1 MKLIALKFRG
11 VGPYKGE
18 YAIDFAALTRSH
30 MFLIDG
36 ETGAGKTTLLDCV
49 TFALYGSISGNT
61 ENKIGVGDRNRLR
74 SRFLEASADETYVHL
89 IFEEGGHCYAVRRT
103 PEYERPKQRGDGTT
117 KQNATGKMVRVAN
130 DYEMAFAALT
140 DDSAVSAVSA
150 DAGSTGGLAAVDR
163 YFDFLDE
170 PGHTVAVASRASEVG
185 KEVVRLLGLDRSQF
199 SKTIMLAQGQFA
211 QFLRMGPEDRTKLVK
226 ELFGAEEYEAIQD
239 ELDTKRKEFGDKVDG
254 QRAALEERIRAARE
268 NAERIVER
276 LESGRPSVSDSGET
290 DTWDRAK
297 VFQLSDSAE
306 SDIQSGLEGSCVSD
320 SGESDT
326 RNAFRGFQLSDSG
339 ESDMWSGFEVFQLSD
354 SGESDTPDEQETSE
368 TRGDAWRWGLNESGA
383 IDEPARS
390 ETDIVEQLNVTLRD
404 VDTDAQRLLAEAES
418 QVSKA
423 DGKLTEAQRR
433 NEAACELRESYEE
446 TQSARNRADELESHK
461 PDIAKQRRQIVQA
474 RQAAPI
480 VAKQAECEA
489 AQAKLDDC
497 NARIADIATALANFE
512 SKKTLQQRHQEAVAA
527 AAGEEAANK
536 ALEIAQTHAE
546 NLRKATKA
554 AEQVKQASQKV
565 EACEA
570 AQTKAQQERE
580 ALPDAKATASQLEEI
595 AGKLGAR
602 GQLEDALTQA
612 KAVLQHAQ
620 TAEQLAEQIEA
631 AKSACQA
638 ARQARSE
645 AETDVQH
652 AEEALRL
659 AGAARYA
666 EDLDEGQECPVCG
679 STTHPHLAVRP
690 ADVLSEK
697 AVKTL
702 RKQASAC
709 ADRESDAK
717 AALEKLR
724 ARLDGEREQS
734 HGLDAAAAEQGVTNA
749 QTALDGLE
757 TLEQQQ
763 RALKTRQKQIDA
775 AEKTLTDAH
784 NALAQARTVAQA
796 ASDQAETAAK
806 AAEGITQESV
816 DAERAD
822 AEHKRAEAKA
832 KAQEAETLSKRIAE
846 RDALEQRNV
855 SLQAMLKTLNEQRET
870 MKQAVAQLLE
880 NSDFADCESAS
891 AAALDEDEIER
902 LQSRIDDFGKAC
914 AATDANMKQACERLT
929 ERLETCRKLF
939 AKTLHDIA
947 ITDVAGSAD
956 TIEVAAQLLQSLD
969 FAALA
974 EEQRSALQMR
984 DDAISAQQTA
994 INLNE
999 NRAKTATQLAKAAQ
1013 IWQTSMA
1020 DFAPV
1025 RTMALLATASK
1036 DSPSAQKVSLI
1047 TFAVTERFRDVLDRA
1062 NELLKDIHGGVYE
1075 LRLGTHEG
1083 RAGGKTGLPIEVFDR
1098 RTERSTEPSTLSGGE
1113 TFFVSLA
1120 LALALA
1126 DVIQAENGGIS
1137 METLFIDEGFGS
1149 LSDEYLDDVMDV
1161 LDGIARTRDIGII
1174 SHVGQLK
1181 DRVRARVSVS
1191 RVSENGESRLTVMA

>member
-140 DDSAVSAVSA
+140 DDSAVSA

-276 LESGRPSVSDSGET
+276 LESGRPSVSDSGE
-290 DTWDRAK
+290 
-297 VFQLSDSAE
+297 
-306 SDIQSGLEGSCVSD
+306 
-320 SGESDT
+320 
-326 RNAFRGFQLSDSG
+326 
-339 ESDMWSGFEVFQLSD
+339 
-354 SGESDTPDEQETSE
+354 SDTPDEQETSE

-383 IDEPARS
+383 IDEPARN

-404 VDTDAQRLLAEAES
+404 VEADAQRLLAQTES

-423 DGKLTEAQRR
+423 DDKLAEAQRR

-446 TQSARNRADELESHK
+446 TQSARNRADELKSRK

-497 NARIADIATALANFE
+497 NARIAGIATALANFE

-679 STTHPHLAVRP
+679 STTHPHLAVCP

-734 HGLDAAAAEQGVTNA
+734 HGLDEAAAEQGVTNA

-763 RALKTRQKQIDA
+763 RALKTWQKQIDA

-846 RDALEQRNV
+846 RDALEQQNV

-880 NSDFADCESAS
+880 NSDFADYESAS

-969 FAALA
+969 FEALTETQNNA
-974 EEQRSALQMR
+974 SQKR

-994 INLNE
+994 LDLNKD
-999 NRAKTATQLAKAAQ
+999 RAKIATQLTKAAQ
-1013 IWQTSMA
+1013 TWQTGMT

-1036 DSPSAQKVSLI
+1036 DSPSGQKVSLI

>member
-140 DDSAVSAVSA
+140 DDSAVSA

-276 LESGRPSVSDSGET
+276 LESGRPSVSDSGE
-290 DTWDRAK
+290 
-297 VFQLSDSAE
+297 
-306 SDIQSGLEGSCVSD
+306 
-320 SGESDT
+320 
-326 RNAFRGFQLSDSG
+326 
-339 ESDMWSGFEVFQLSD
+339 
-354 SGESDTPDEQETSE
+354 SDTPDGQETSE

-383 IDEPARS
+383 IDEPARN
-390 ETDIVEQLNVTLRD
+390 ETDIVEQLQATLRD
-404 VDTDAQRLLAEAES
+404 VEADAQRLLAQTES

-423 DGKLTEAQRR
+423 DDKLTEAQRR

-446 TQSARNRADELESHK
+446 TQSARNRADELESRK

-497 NARIADIATALANFE
+497 NARIAGIATALANFE

-734 HGLDAAAAEQGVTNA
+734 HGLDEAAAEQGVTNA

-775 AEKTLTDAH
+775 AEKTLTDTH

-846 RDALEQRNV
+846 RDALEQQNV

-880 NSDFADCESAS
+880 NSDFADCASAS

-974 EEQRSALQMR
+974 ETQNNASQKR

-994 INLNE
+994 LDLNKD
-999 NRAKTATQLAKAAQ
+999 RAKIAVQLTKAAQ
-1013 IWQTSMA
+1013 TWQTGMT

-1036 DSPSAQKVSLI
+1036 DSPSGQKVSLI

>member
-18 YAIDFAALTRSH
+18 CAIDFAALTRSH

-140 DDSAVSAVSA
+140 DDSAVSA

-276 LESGRPSVSDSGET
+276 LESGRPSVSDSGE
-290 DTWDRAK
+290 
-297 VFQLSDSAE
+297 
-306 SDIQSGLEGSCVSD
+306 
-320 SGESDT
+320 
-326 RNAFRGFQLSDSG
+326 
-339 ESDMWSGFEVFQLSD
+339 
-354 SGESDTPDEQETSE
+354 SDTPDGQETSE

-383 IDEPARS
+383 IDEPARN
-390 ETDIVEQLNVTLRD
+390 ETDIVEQLQATLRD
-404 VDTDAQRLLAEAES
+404 VEADAQRLLAQTES

-423 DGKLTEAQRR
+423 DDKLTEAQRR

-446 TQSARNRADELESHK
+446 TQSARNRADELESRK
-461 PDIAKQRRQIVQA
+461 PDIAKQRRQIAQA

-497 NARIADIATALANFE
+497 NARIADIATALANCE

-734 HGLDAAAAEQGVTNA
+734 HGLDEAAAEQGVTNA

-775 AEKTLTDAH
+775 AEKTLTDTH

-846 RDALEQRNV
+846 RDALEQQNV

-880 NSDFADCESAS
+880 NSDFADCASAS

-974 EEQRSALQMR
+974 ETQNNASQKR

-994 INLNE
+994 LDLNKD
-999 NRAKTATQLAKAAQ
+999 RAKIAVQLTKAAQ
-1013 IWQTSMA
+1013 TWQTGMT

-1036 DSPSAQKVSLI
+1036 DSPSGQKVSLI

>member
-140 DDSAVSAVSA
+140 DDSAVSA

-276 LESGRPSVSDSGET
+276 LESGRPSVSDSGE
-290 DTWDRAK
+290 
-297 VFQLSDSAE
+297 
-306 SDIQSGLEGSCVSD
+306 
-320 SGESDT
+320 
-326 RNAFRGFQLSDSG
+326 
-339 ESDMWSGFEVFQLSD
+339 
-354 SGESDTPDEQETSE
+354 SDTPDGQETSE

-383 IDEPARS
+383 IDEPARN
-390 ETDIVEQLNVTLRD
+390 ETDIVEQLQATLRD
-404 VDTDAQRLLAEAES
+404 VEADAQRLLAQTES

-423 DGKLTEAQRR
+423 DDKLAEAQRR

-446 TQSARNRADELESHK
+446 TQSARNRADELKSRK

-497 NARIADIATALANFE
+497 NARIAGIATALANFE

-580 ALPDAKATASQLEEI
+580 VLPDAKATASQLEEI

-631 AKSACQA
+631 AKSAYQV

-734 HGLDAAAAEQGVTNA
+734 HGLDEAAAEQGVTNA

-763 RALKTRQKQIDA
+763 RALKTWQKQIDA

-846 RDALEQRNV
+846 RDALEQQNV

-880 NSDFADCESAS
+880 NSDFADYESAS

-969 FAALA
+969 FAALTETQNNA
-974 EEQRSALQMR
+974 SQKR

-994 INLNE
+994 LDLNKD
-999 NRAKTATQLAKAAQ
+999 RAKIATQLTKAAQ
-1013 IWQTSMA
+1013 TWQTGMT

-1036 DSPSAQKVSLI
+1036 DSPSGQKVSLI

>member
-49 TFALYGSISGNT
+49 TFALYGSISSNT

-103 PEYERPKQRGDGTT
+103 PEYERPKQRDDGTT

-170 PGHTVAVASRASEVG
+170 PGHTVAVVSRASEVG

-276 LESGRPSVSDSGET
+276 LESGRPSVSDSGE
-290 DTWDRAK
+290 
-297 VFQLSDSAE
+297 
-306 SDIQSGLEGSCVSD
+306 
-320 SGESDT
+320 
-326 RNAFRGFQLSDSG
+326 
-339 ESDMWSGFEVFQLSD
+339 
-354 SGESDTPDEQETSE
+354 SDTPDGQETSE

-383 IDEPARS
+383 IDEPARN
-390 ETDIVEQLNVTLRD
+390 ETDIVEQLQATLRD
-404 VDTDAQRLLAEAES
+404 VEADAQRLLAQTES

-423 DGKLTEAQRR
+423 DDKLAEAQRR

-446 TQSARNRADELESHK
+446 TQSARNRADELKSRK

-489 AQAKLDDC
+489 SQAKLDDC

-580 ALPDAKATASQLEEI
+580 TLPDAKATASQLEEI

-679 STTHPHLAVRP
+679 STTYPHLAVRP

-709 ADRESDAK
+709 VDRESDAK

-734 HGLDAAAAEQGVTNA
+734 HGLDKAAAEQGVTNA

-763 RALKTRQKQIDA
+763 RALKTWQKQIDA

-846 RDALEQRNV
+846 RDALEQQNV

-880 NSDFADCESAS
+880 NSDFADYESAL

-969 FAALA
+969 FAALTETQNNA
-974 EEQRSALQMR
+974 SQKR

-994 INLNE
+994 LDLNKD
-999 NRAKTATQLAKAAQ
+999 RAKIATQLTKAAQ
-1013 IWQTSMA
+1013 TWQTGMT

-1036 DSPSAQKVSLI
+1036 DSPSGQKVSLI

>member
-140 DDSAVSAVSA
+140 DDSAVSA

-276 LESGRPSVSDSGET
+276 LESGRPSVSDSGE
-290 DTWDRAK
+290 
-297 VFQLSDSAE
+297 
-306 SDIQSGLEGSCVSD
+306 
-320 SGESDT
+320 
-326 RNAFRGFQLSDSG
+326 
-339 ESDMWSGFEVFQLSD
+339 
-354 SGESDTPDEQETSE
+354 SDTPDGQETSE

-383 IDEPARS
+383 IDEPARN
-390 ETDIVEQLNVTLRD
+390 ETDIVEQLQATLRD
-404 VDTDAQRLLAEAES
+404 VEADAQRLLAQTES

-423 DGKLTEAQRR
+423 DDKLAEAQRR

-446 TQSARNRADELESHK
+446 TQSARNRADELESRK

-497 NARIADIATALANFE
+497 NARIAGIATALANFE

-536 ALEIAQTHAE
+536 ALEIAQTHVE

-734 HGLDAAAAEQGVTNA
+734 HGLDEAAAEQGVTNA

-763 RALKTRQKQIDA
+763 RALKTWQKQIDA

-846 RDALEQRNV
+846 RDALEQQNV

-880 NSDFADCESAS
+880 NSDFADYESAS

-974 EEQRSALQMR
+974 ETQNNASQKR

-994 INLNE
+994 LDLNKD
-999 NRAKTATQLAKAAQ
+999 RAKIAVQLTKAAQ
-1013 IWQTSMA
+1013 TWQTGMT

-1036 DSPSAQKVSLI
+1036 DSPSGQKVSLI

>member
-140 DDSAVSAVSA
+140 DDSAVSA

-276 LESGRPSVSDSGET
+276 LESGRPSVSDSGE
-290 DTWDRAK
+290 
-297 VFQLSDSAE
+297 
-306 SDIQSGLEGSCVSD
+306 
-320 SGESDT
+320 
-326 RNAFRGFQLSDSG
+326 
-339 ESDMWSGFEVFQLSD
+339 
-354 SGESDTPDEQETSE
+354 SDTPDGQETSE

-383 IDEPARS
+383 IDEPARN
-390 ETDIVEQLNVTLRD
+390 ETDIVEQLQATLRD
-404 VDTDAQRLLAEAES
+404 VEADAQRLLAQTES

-423 DGKLTEAQRR
+423 DDKLAEAQRR

-446 TQSARNRADELESHK
+446 TQSARNRADELKSRK

-497 NARIADIATALANFE
+497 NARIAGIATALANFE

-734 HGLDAAAAEQGVTNA
+734 HGLDEAAAEQGVTNA

-763 RALKTRQKQIDA
+763 RALKTWQKQIDA

-846 RDALEQRNV
+846 RDALEQQNV

-880 NSDFADCESAS
+880 NSDFADYESAS

-969 FAALA
+969 FEALTETQNNA
-974 EEQRSALQMR
+974 SQKR

-994 INLNE
+994 LDLNKD
-999 NRAKTATQLAKAAQ
+999 RAKIATQLTKAAQ
-1013 IWQTSMA
+1013 TWQTGMT

-1036 DSPSAQKVSLI
+1036 DSPSGQKVSLI

>member
-18 YAIDFAALTRSH
+18 YAIDFAALTRLH

-49 TFALYGSISGNT
+49 TFALYGSISSNT

-276 LESGRPSVSDSGET
+276 LESGRPSVSDSGE
-290 DTWDRAK
+290 
-297 VFQLSDSAE
+297 
-306 SDIQSGLEGSCVSD
+306 
-320 SGESDT
+320 
-326 RNAFRGFQLSDSG
+326 
-339 ESDMWSGFEVFQLSD
+339 
-354 SGESDTPDEQETSE
+354 SDTPDGQETSE

-383 IDEPARS
+383 IDEPARN
-390 ETDIVEQLNVTLRD
+390 ETDIVEQLQATLRD
-404 VDTDAQRLLAEAES
+404 VEADAQRLLAQTES

-423 DGKLTEAQRR
+423 DDKLAEAQRR

-446 TQSARNRADELESHK
+446 TQSARNRADELKSRK

-512 SKKTLQQRHQEAVAA
+512 LKKTLQQRHQEAVAA

-580 ALPDAKATASQLEEI
+580 TLPDAKATASQLEEI

-709 ADRESDAK
+709 VDRESDAK

-734 HGLDAAAAEQGVTNA
+734 HGLDKAAAEQGVTNA

-763 RALKTRQKQIDA
+763 RALKTWQKQIDA

-846 RDALEQRNV
+846 RDALEQQNV

-880 NSDFADCESAS
+880 NSDFADYESAL

-969 FAALA
+969 FAALTETQNNA
-974 EEQRSALQMR
+974 SQKR

-994 INLNE
+994 LDLNKD
-999 NRAKTATQLAKAAQ
+999 RAKIATQLTKAAQ
-1013 IWQTSMA
+1013 TWQTGMT

-1036 DSPSAQKVSLI
+1036 DSPSGQKVSLI

>member
-140 DDSAVSAVSA
+140 DDSAVSA

-276 LESGRPSVSDSGET
+276 LESGRPSVSDSGE
-290 DTWDRAK
+290 
-297 VFQLSDSAE
+297 
-306 SDIQSGLEGSCVSD
+306 
-320 SGESDT
+320 
-326 RNAFRGFQLSDSG
+326 
-339 ESDMWSGFEVFQLSD
+339 
-354 SGESDTPDEQETSE
+354 SDTPDGQETSE

-383 IDEPARS
+383 IDEPARN
-390 ETDIVEQLNVTLRD
+390 ETDIVEQLQATLRD
-404 VDTDAQRLLAEAES
+404 VEADAQRLLAQTES

-423 DGKLTEAQRR
+423 DDKLAEAQRR

-446 TQSARNRADELESHK
+446 TQSARNRADELKSRK

-734 HGLDAAAAEQGVTNA
+734 HGLDEAAAEQGVTNA

-763 RALKTRQKQIDA
+763 RALKTWQKQIDA

-846 RDALEQRNV
+846 RDALEQQNV

-880 NSDFADCESAS
+880 NSDFADYESAS

-974 EEQRSALQMR
+974 ETQNNASQKR

-994 INLNE
+994 LDLNKD
-999 NRAKTATQLAKAAQ
+999 RAKIATQLTKAAQ
-1013 IWQTSMA
+1013 TWQTGMT

-1036 DSPSAQKVSLI
+1036 DSPSGQKVSLI

>member
-276 LESGRPSVSDSGET
+276 LESGRPSVSDSGE
-290 DTWDRAK
+290 
-297 VFQLSDSAE
+297 
-306 SDIQSGLEGSCVSD
+306 
-320 SGESDT
+320 
-326 RNAFRGFQLSDSG
+326 
-339 ESDMWSGFEVFQLSD
+339 
-354 SGESDTPDEQETSE
+354 SDTPDEQETSE

-404 VDTDAQRLLAEAES
+404 VEADAQRLLAETES

-423 DGKLTEAQRR
+423 DDKLAEAQRR
-433 NEAACELRESYEE
+433 NEAACELHESYEE
-446 TQSARNRADELESHK
+446 AQSARNRADELESRK

-497 NARIADIATALANFE
+497 NARIAGIATALANFE

-554 AEQVKQASQKV
+554 VEQVKQASQKV

-631 AKSACQA
+631 AKSAYQV

-734 HGLDAAAAEQGVTNA
+734 HGLDEAAAEQGVTNA

-763 RALKTRQKQIDA
+763 RALKTWQKQIDA

-846 RDALEQRNV
+846 RDALEQQNV

-880 NSDFADCESAS
+880 NSDFADYESAS

-974 EEQRSALQMR
+974 ETQNNASQKR

-994 INLNE
+994 LDLNKD
-999 NRAKTATQLAKAAQ
+999 RAKIATQLTKAAQ
-1013 IWQTSMA
+1013 TWQTGMT

-1036 DSPSAQKVSLI
+1036 DSPSGQKVSLI

>member
-140 DDSAVSAVSA
+140 DDSAVSA

-276 LESGRPSVSDSGET
+276 LESGRPSVSDSGE
-290 DTWDRAK
+290 
-297 VFQLSDSAE
+297 
-306 SDIQSGLEGSCVSD
+306 
-320 SGESDT
+320 
-326 RNAFRGFQLSDSG
+326 
-339 ESDMWSGFEVFQLSD
+339 
-354 SGESDTPDEQETSE
+354 SDTPDGQETSE

-383 IDEPARS
+383 IDEPARN
-390 ETDIVEQLNVTLRD
+390 ETDIVEQLQATLRD
-404 VDTDAQRLLAEAES
+404 VEADAQRLLAQTES

-423 DGKLTEAQRR
+423 DDKLTEAQRR

-446 TQSARNRADELESHK
+446 TQSARNRADELESRK
-461 PDIAKQRRQIVQA
+461 PDIAKQRRQIAQA

-497 NARIADIATALANFE
+497 NARIADIATALANCE

-734 HGLDAAAAEQGVTNA
+734 HGLDEAAAEQGVTNA

-763 RALKTRQKQIDA
+763 RALKTQQKQIDA

-846 RDALEQRNV
+846 RDALEQQNV

-880 NSDFADCESAS
+880 NSDFADYESAS

-902 LQSRIDDFGKAC
+902 LQSRIDDFGKAY
-914 AATDANMKQACERLT
+914 AAADADVKRTYDRLT
-929 ERLETCRKLF
+929 KRLETCRKLF
-939 AKTLHDIA
+939 DETSYDVTIV
-947 ITDVAGSAD
+947 DVAEDADVPASMASVGSAETSENAD
-956 TIEVAAQLLQSLD
+956 VLEIAEQLLQSLD

-974 EEQRSALQMR
+974 ETQNNASQKR

-994 INLNE
+994 LDLNKD
-999 NRAKTATQLAKAAQ
+999 RAKIAVQLTKAAQ
-1013 IWQTSMA
+1013 TWQTGMT

-1036 DSPSAQKVSLI
+1036 DSPSGQKVSLI

>member
-150 DAGSTGGLAAVDR
+150 DAGSTGGLAAVNR

-276 LESGRPSVSDSGET
+276 LESGRPSVSDSGE
-290 DTWDRAK
+290 
-297 VFQLSDSAE
+297 
-306 SDIQSGLEGSCVSD
+306 
-320 SGESDT
+320 
-326 RNAFRGFQLSDSG
+326 
-339 ESDMWSGFEVFQLSD
+339 
-354 SGESDTPDEQETSE
+354 SDTPDEQETSE

-404 VDTDAQRLLAEAES
+404 VEADAQRLLAETES

-423 DGKLTEAQRR
+423 DGKLAEAQRR
-433 NEAACELRESYEE
+433 NEAACELHESYEE

-461 PDIAKQRRQIVQA
+461 PDIAKQRRQIAQA

-734 HGLDAAAAEQGVTNA
+734 HGLDEAAAEQGVTNA
-749 QTALDGLE
+749 QTALDGLG

-832 KAQEAETLSKRIAE
+832 KAQEAETLSKCIAE
-846 RDALEQRNV
+846 RDALEQQNV

-880 NSDFADCESAS
+880 NSDFADYESAS

-974 EEQRSALQMR
+974 ETQNNALQMR

-994 INLNE
+994 LDLNKD
-999 NRAKTATQLAKAAQ
+999 RAKIATQLTKAAQ
-1013 IWQTSMA
+1013 TWQTGMT

-1036 DSPSAQKVSLI
+1036 DSPSGQKVSLI

>member
-140 DDSAVSAVSA
+140 DDSAVSA

-276 LESGRPSVSDSGET
+276 LESGRPSVSDSGE
-290 DTWDRAK
+290 
-297 VFQLSDSAE
+297 
-306 SDIQSGLEGSCVSD
+306 
-320 SGESDT
+320 
-326 RNAFRGFQLSDSG
+326 
-339 ESDMWSGFEVFQLSD
+339 
-354 SGESDTPDEQETSE
+354 SDTPDGQETSE

-383 IDEPARS
+383 IDEPARN
-390 ETDIVEQLNVTLRD
+390 ETDIVEQLQATLRD
-404 VDTDAQRLLAEAES
+404 VEADAQRLLAQTES

-423 DGKLTEAQRR
+423 DDKLAEAQRR

-446 TQSARNRADELESHK
+446 TQSARNRADELKSRK

-489 AQAKLDDC
+489 AQSKLDDC
-497 NARIADIATALANFE
+497 NARIAGIATALANFE

-580 ALPDAKATASQLEEI
+580 VLPDAKATASQLEEI

-734 HGLDAAAAEQGVTNA
+734 HGLDEAAAEQGVTNA

-763 RALKTRQKQIDA
+763 RALKTQQKQIDA

-846 RDALEQRNV
+846 RDALEQQNV

-880 NSDFADCESAS
+880 NSDFADYESAS

-974 EEQRSALQMR
+974 ETQNNASQKR

-994 INLNE
+994 LDLNKD
-999 NRAKTATQLAKAAQ
+999 RAKIAVQLTKAAQ
-1013 IWQTSMA
+1013 TWQTGMT

-1036 DSPSAQKVSLI
+1036 DSPSGQKVSLI

>member
-89 IFEEGGHCYAVRRT
+89 IFEEGGHYYAVRRT
-103 PEYERPKQRGDGTT
+103 PEYERPKQRGEGTT
-117 KQNATGKMVRVAN
+117 KQNATGKMARVAN

-140 DDSAVSAVSA
+140 DDSAVSS

-276 LESGRPSVSDSGET
+276 LESGRPSVSDSGE
-290 DTWDRAK
+290 
-297 VFQLSDSAE
+297 
-306 SDIQSGLEGSCVSD
+306 
-320 SGESDT
+320 
-326 RNAFRGFQLSDSG
+326 
-339 ESDMWSGFEVFQLSD
+339 
-354 SGESDTPDEQETSE
+354 SDTPDEQETSE

-404 VDTDAQRLLAEAES
+404 VEADAQRLLAETES

-423 DGKLTEAQRR
+423 DGKLAEAQRR
-433 NEAACELRESYEE
+433 NEAACELHESYEE

-461 PDIAKQRRQIVQA
+461 PDIAKQRRQIAQA

-734 HGLDAAAAEQGVTNA
+734 HGLDEAAAEQGVTNA

-757 TLEQQQ
+757 TLGQQQ

-855 SLQAMLKTLNEQRET
+855 SLQAMLKTLNEQRDT

-974 EEQRSALQMR
+974 ETQNNALQMR

-994 INLNE
+994 LDLNKD
-999 NRAKTATQLAKAAQ
+999 RAKIAVQLTKAAQ
-1013 IWQTSMA
+1013 TWQTGMT

-1036 DSPSAQKVSLI
+1036 DSPSGQKVSLI

>member
-140 DDSAVSAVSA
+140 DDSAVSA

-276 LESGRPSVSDSGET
+276 LESGRPSVSDSGE
-290 DTWDRAK
+290 
-297 VFQLSDSAE
+297 
-306 SDIQSGLEGSCVSD
+306 
-320 SGESDT
+320 
-326 RNAFRGFQLSDSG
+326 
-339 ESDMWSGFEVFQLSD
+339 
-354 SGESDTPDEQETSE
+354 SDTPDGQETSE

-383 IDEPARS
+383 IDEPARN
-390 ETDIVEQLNVTLRD
+390 ETDIVEQLQATLRD
-404 VDTDAQRLLAEAES
+404 VEADAQRLLAQTES

-423 DGKLTEAQRR
+423 DDKLAEAQRR

-446 TQSARNRADELESHK
+446 TQSARNRADELKSRK

-497 NARIADIATALANFE
+497 NARIAGIATALANFE

-734 HGLDAAAAEQGVTNA
+734 HGLDEAAAEQGVTNA

-763 RALKTRQKQIDA
+763 RALKTQQKQIDA

-846 RDALEQRNV
+846 RDALEQQNV

-880 NSDFADCESAS
+880 NSDFADCASAS

-974 EEQRSALQMR
+974 ETQNNASQKR

-994 INLNE
+994 LDLNKD
-999 NRAKTATQLAKAAQ
+999 RAKIAVQLTKAAQ
-1013 IWQTSMA
+1013 TWQTGMT

-1036 DSPSAQKVSLI
+1036 DSPSGQKVSLI

>member
-140 DDSAVSAVSA
+140 DDSAVSA

-276 LESGRPSVSDSGET
+276 LESGRPSVSDSGE
-290 DTWDRAK
+290 
-297 VFQLSDSAE
+297 
-306 SDIQSGLEGSCVSD
+306 
-320 SGESDT
+320 
-326 RNAFRGFQLSDSG
+326 
-339 ESDMWSGFEVFQLSD
+339 
-354 SGESDTPDEQETSE
+354 SDTPDEQETSE

-390 ETDIVEQLNVTLRD
+390 ETDIVEQLQATLRD
-404 VDTDAQRLLAEAES
+404 VEADAQRLLAQTES

-423 DGKLTEAQRR
+423 DDKLAEAQRR
-433 NEAACELRESYEE
+433 NEAACELHESYEE
-446 TQSARNRADELESHK
+446 AQSARNRADELESHK

-497 NARIADIATALANFE
+497 NARIAGIATALANFE

-580 ALPDAKATASQLEEI
+580 VLPDAKATASQLEEI

-631 AKSACQA
+631 AKSAYQV

-734 HGLDAAAAEQGVTNA
+734 HGLDEAAAEQGVTNA

-763 RALKTRQKQIDA
+763 RALKTWQKQIDA

-846 RDALEQRNV
+846 RDALEQQNV

-880 NSDFADCESAS
+880 NSDFADYESAS

-974 EEQRSALQMR
+974 EEQRSASQKR

-994 INLNE
+994 LDLNKD
-999 NRAKTATQLAKAAQ
+999 RAKIAVQLTKAAQ
-1013 IWQTSMA
+1013 TWQTGMT

-1036 DSPSAQKVSLI
+1036 DSPSGQKVSLI

>member
-89 IFEEGGHCYAVRRT
+89 IFEEGGHYYAVRRT
-103 PEYERPKQRGDGTT
+103 PEYERPKQRGEGTT
-117 KQNATGKMVRVAN
+117 KQNATGKMARVAN

-140 DDSAVSAVSA
+140 DDSAVSA

-276 LESGRPSVSDSGET
+276 LESGRPSVSDSGE
-290 DTWDRAK
+290 
-297 VFQLSDSAE
+297 
-306 SDIQSGLEGSCVSD
+306 
-320 SGESDT
+320 
-326 RNAFRGFQLSDSG
+326 
-339 ESDMWSGFEVFQLSD
+339 
-354 SGESDTPDEQETSE
+354 SDTPDEQETSE

-404 VDTDAQRLLAEAES
+404 VEADAQRLLAETES

-423 DGKLTEAQRR
+423 DGKLAEAQRR
-433 NEAACELRESYEE
+433 NEAACELHESYEE

-461 PDIAKQRRQIVQA
+461 PDIAKQRRQIAQA

-734 HGLDAAAAEQGVTNA
+734 HGLDEAAAEQGVTNA
-749 QTALDGLE
+749 QTALDGLG

-832 KAQEAETLSKRIAE
+832 KAQEAETLSKCIAE
-846 RDALEQRNV
+846 RDALEQQNV

-880 NSDFADCESAS
+880 NTDFADYESAS

-974 EEQRSALQMR
+974 ETQNNALQMR

-994 INLNE
+994 LDLNKD
-999 NRAKTATQLAKAAQ
+999 RAKIATQLTKAAQ
-1013 IWQTSMA
+1013 TWQTGMT

-1036 DSPSAQKVSLI
+1036 DSPSGQKVSLI

>member
-140 DDSAVSAVSA
+140 DDSAVSA

-276 LESGRPSVSDSGET
+276 LESGRPSVSDSGE
-290 DTWDRAK
+290 
-297 VFQLSDSAE
+297 
-306 SDIQSGLEGSCVSD
+306 
-320 SGESDT
+320 
-326 RNAFRGFQLSDSG
+326 
-339 ESDMWSGFEVFQLSD
+339 
-354 SGESDTPDEQETSE
+354 SDTPDGQETSE

-383 IDEPARS
+383 IDEPARN
-390 ETDIVEQLNVTLRD
+390 ETDIVEQLQATLRD
-404 VDTDAQRLLAEAES
+404 VEADAQRLLAQTES

-423 DGKLTEAQRR
+423 DDKLAEAQRR

-446 TQSARNRADELESHK
+446 TQSARNRADELESRK

-497 NARIADIATALANFE
+497 NARIAGIATALANFE

-734 HGLDAAAAEQGVTNA
+734 HGLDEAAAEQGVTNA

-846 RDALEQRNV
+846 RDALEQQNV

-880 NSDFADCESAS
+880 NSDFADCASAS

-974 EEQRSALQMR
+974 ETQNNASQKR

-994 INLNE
+994 LDLNKD
-999 NRAKTATQLAKAAQ
+999 RAKIAVQLTKAAQ
-1013 IWQTSMA
+1013 TWQTGMT

-1036 DSPSAQKVSLI
+1036 DSPSGQKVSLI

>member
-140 DDSAVSAVSA
+140 DDSAVSA

-276 LESGRPSVSDSGET
+276 LESGRPSVSDSGE
-290 DTWDRAK
+290 
-297 VFQLSDSAE
+297 
-306 SDIQSGLEGSCVSD
+306 
-320 SGESDT
+320 
-326 RNAFRGFQLSDSG
+326 
-339 ESDMWSGFEVFQLSD
+339 
-354 SGESDTPDEQETSE
+354 SDTPDEQETSE
-368 TRGDAWRWGLNESGA
+368 TCGDAWRWGLNESGA

-404 VDTDAQRLLAEAES
+404 VEADAQRLLAETES

-446 TQSARNRADELESHK
+446 TQSARNRADELESRK
-461 PDIAKQRRQIVQA
+461 PDIAKQRRQIAQA

-497 NARIADIATALANFE
+497 NARIAGIATALANFE

-580 ALPDAKATASQLEEI
+580 VLPDAKATASQLEEI

-734 HGLDAAAAEQGVTNA
+734 HGLDEAAAEQGVTNA

-763 RALKTRQKQIDA
+763 RALKTWQKQIDA

-846 RDALEQRNV
+846 RDALEQQNV

-880 NSDFADCESAS
+880 NSDFADYESAS

-974 EEQRSALQMR
+974 ETQNNASQKR

-994 INLNE
+994 LDLNKD
-999 NRAKTATQLAKAAQ
+999 RAKIAVQLTKAAQ
-1013 IWQTSMA
+1013 TWQTGMT

-1036 DSPSAQKVSLI
+1036 DSPSGQKVSLI

>member
-140 DDSAVSAVSA
+140 DDSAVSA

-276 LESGRPSVSDSGET
+276 LESGRPSVSDSGE
-290 DTWDRAK
+290 
-297 VFQLSDSAE
+297 
-306 SDIQSGLEGSCVSD
+306 
-320 SGESDT
+320 
-326 RNAFRGFQLSDSG
+326 
-339 ESDMWSGFEVFQLSD
+339 
-354 SGESDTPDEQETSE
+354 SDTPDEQETSE

-383 IDEPARS
+383 IDEPARN

-404 VDTDAQRLLAEAES
+404 VEADAQRLLAQTES

-423 DGKLTEAQRR
+423 DDKLAEAQRR

-446 TQSARNRADELESHK
+446 TQSARNRADELKSRK

-497 NARIADIATALANFE
+497 NARIAGIATALANFE

-679 STTHPHLAVRP
+679 STTHPHLAVCP

-734 HGLDAAAAEQGVTNA
+734 HGLDEAAAEQGVTNA

-846 RDALEQRNV
+846 RDALEQQNV

-880 NSDFADCESAS
+880 NSDFADYESAS

-969 FAALA
+969 FEALTETQNNA
-974 EEQRSALQMR
+974 SQKR

-994 INLNE
+994 LDLNKD
-999 NRAKTATQLAKAAQ
+999 RAKIATQLTKAAQ
-1013 IWQTSMA
+1013 TWQTGMT

-1036 DSPSAQKVSLI
+1036 DSPSGQKVSLI

>member
-89 IFEEGGHCYAVRRT
+89 IFEEGGHYYAVRRT
-103 PEYERPKQRGDGTT
+103 PEYERPKQRGEGTT
-117 KQNATGKMVRVAN
+117 KQNATGKMARVAN

-140 DDSAVSAVSA
+140 DDSAVSS

-276 LESGRPSVSDSGET
+276 LESGRPSVSDSGE
-290 DTWDRAK
+290 
-297 VFQLSDSAE
+297 
-306 SDIQSGLEGSCVSD
+306 
-320 SGESDT
+320 
-326 RNAFRGFQLSDSG
+326 
-339 ESDMWSGFEVFQLSD
+339 
-354 SGESDTPDEQETSE
+354 SDTPDEQETSE

-404 VDTDAQRLLAEAES
+404 VEADAQRLLAETES

-423 DGKLTEAQRR
+423 DGKLAEAQRR
-433 NEAACELRESYEE
+433 NEAACELHESYEE

-461 PDIAKQRRQIVQA
+461 PDIAKQRRQIAQA

-734 HGLDAAAAEQGVTNA
+734 HGLDEAAAEQGVTNA
-749 QTALDGLE
+749 QTALDGLG

-832 KAQEAETLSKRIAE
+832 KAQEAETLSKCIAE
-846 RDALEQRNV
+846 RDALEQQNV

-880 NSDFADCESAS
+880 NSDFADYESAS

-974 EEQRSALQMR
+974 ETQNNALQMR

-994 INLNE
+994 LDLNKD
-999 NRAKTATQLAKAAQ
+999 RAKIATQLTKAAQ
-1013 IWQTSMA
+1013 TWQTGMT

-1036 DSPSAQKVSLI
+1036 DSPSGQKVSLI

>member
-49 TFALYGSISGNT
+49 TFALYGSISSNT

-276 LESGRPSVSDSGET
+276 LESGRPSVSDSGE
-290 DTWDRAK
+290 
-297 VFQLSDSAE
+297 
-306 SDIQSGLEGSCVSD
+306 
-320 SGESDT
+320 
-326 RNAFRGFQLSDSG
+326 
-339 ESDMWSGFEVFQLSD
+339 
-354 SGESDTPDEQETSE
+354 SDTPDGQETSE

-390 ETDIVEQLNVTLRD
+390 ETDIVEQLQVTLRD
-404 VDTDAQRLLAEAES
+404 VEADAQRLLAQTES

-423 DGKLTEAQRR
+423 DDKLAEAQRR

-446 TQSARNRADELESHK
+446 TQSARNRADELKSRK
-461 PDIAKQRRQIVQA
+461 PDIAKQRRQIAQA

-709 ADRESDAK
+709 VDRESDAK

-734 HGLDAAAAEQGVTNA
+734 HGLDEAAAEQGVTNA

-784 NALAQARTVAQA
+784 NALVQARTVAQA

-846 RDALEQRNV
+846 RDALEQQNV

-880 NSDFADCESAS
+880 NSDFADYESAL

-969 FAALA
+969 FAALTETQNNA
-974 EEQRSALQMR
+974 SQKR

-994 INLNE
+994 LDLNKD
-999 NRAKTATQLAKAAQ
+999 RAKIATQLTKAAQ
-1013 IWQTSMA
+1013 TWQTGMT

-1036 DSPSAQKVSLI
+1036 DSPSGQKVSLI

>member
-140 DDSAVSAVSA
+140 DDSAVSA

-276 LESGRPSVSDSGET
+276 LESGRPSVSDSGE
-290 DTWDRAK
+290 
-297 VFQLSDSAE
+297 
-306 SDIQSGLEGSCVSD
+306 
-320 SGESDT
+320 
-326 RNAFRGFQLSDSG
+326 
-339 ESDMWSGFEVFQLSD
+339 
-354 SGESDTPDEQETSE
+354 SDTPDGQETSE

-383 IDEPARS
+383 IDEPARN
-390 ETDIVEQLNVTLRD
+390 ETDIVEQLQATLRD
-404 VDTDAQRLLAEAES
+404 VEADAQRLLAQTES

-423 DGKLTEAQRR
+423 DDKLAEAQRR

-446 TQSARNRADELESHK
+446 TQSARNRADELKSRK

-497 NARIADIATALANFE
+497 NARIAGIATALANFE

-580 ALPDAKATASQLEEI
+580 VLPDAKATASQLEEI

-631 AKSACQA
+631 AKSAYQV

-734 HGLDAAAAEQGVTNA
+734 HGLDEAAAEQGVTNA

-763 RALKTRQKQIDA
+763 RALKTWQKQIDA

-846 RDALEQRNV
+846 RDALEQQNV

-880 NSDFADCESAS
+880 NSDFADYESAS

-914 AATDANMKQACERLT
+914 AATDANMKQACEQLT

-969 FAALA
+969 FEALTETQNNA
-974 EEQRSALQMR
+974 SQKR

-994 INLNE
+994 LDLNKD
-999 NRAKTATQLAKAAQ
+999 RAKIATQLTKAAQ
-1013 IWQTSMA
+1013 TWQTGMT

-1036 DSPSAQKVSLI
+1036 DSPSGQKVSLI

>member
-49 TFALYGSISGNT
+49 TFALYGSISSNT

-140 DDSAVSAVSA
+140 DDSAVSA

-170 PGHTVAVASRASEVG
+170 PGHTVAVASCASEVG

-276 LESGRPSVSDSGET
+276 LESGRPSVSDSGE
-290 DTWDRAK
+290 
-297 VFQLSDSAE
+297 
-306 SDIQSGLEGSCVSD
+306 
-320 SGESDT
+320 
-326 RNAFRGFQLSDSG
+326 
-339 ESDMWSGFEVFQLSD
+339 
-354 SGESDTPDEQETSE
+354 SDTPDGQETSE

-383 IDEPARS
+383 IDEPARN
-390 ETDIVEQLNVTLRD
+390 ETDIVEQLQATLRD
-404 VDTDAQRLLAEAES
+404 VEADAQRLLAETES

-446 TQSARNRADELESHK
+446 TQSARNRADELESRK
-461 PDIAKQRRQIVQA
+461 PDIAKQRRQIAQA

-489 AQAKLDDC
+489 AQAKLDNC

-734 HGLDAAAAEQGVTNA
+734 HGLDKAAAEQGVTNA

-846 RDALEQRNV
+846 RDALEQQNV

-969 FAALA
+969 FEALTETQNNA
-974 EEQRSALQMR
+974 SQKR

-994 INLNE
+994 LDLNKD
-999 NRAKTATQLAKAAQ
+999 RAKIATQLTKAAQ
-1013 IWQTSMA
+1013 TWQTGMT

-1036 DSPSAQKVSLI
+1036 DSPSGQKVSLI

>member
-140 DDSAVSAVSA
+140 DDSAVSA

-276 LESGRPSVSDSGET
+276 LESGRPSVSDSGE
-290 DTWDRAK
+290 
-297 VFQLSDSAE
+297 
-306 SDIQSGLEGSCVSD
+306 
-320 SGESDT
+320 
-326 RNAFRGFQLSDSG
+326 
-339 ESDMWSGFEVFQLSD
+339 
-354 SGESDTPDEQETSE
+354 SDTPDGQETSE

-383 IDEPARS
+383 IDEPARN
-390 ETDIVEQLNVTLRD
+390 ETDIVEQLQATLRD
-404 VDTDAQRLLAEAES
+404 VEADAQRLLAQTES

-423 DGKLTEAQRR
+423 DDKLAEAQRR

-446 TQSARNRADELESHK
+446 TQSARNRADELESRK

-497 NARIADIATALANFE
+497 NARIAGIATALANFE

-734 HGLDAAAAEQGVTNA
+734 HGLDEAAAEQGVTNA

-763 RALKTRQKQIDA
+763 RALKTWQKQIDA

-846 RDALEQRNV
+846 RDALEQQNV

-880 NSDFADCESAS
+880 NSDFADYESAS

-974 EEQRSALQMR
+974 ETQNNASQKR

-994 INLNE
+994 LDLNKD
-999 NRAKTATQLAKAAQ
+999 RAKIATQLTKAAQ
-1013 IWQTSMA
+1013 TWQTGMT

-1036 DSPSAQKVSLI
+1036 DSPSGQKVSLI

>member
-140 DDSAVSAVSA
+140 DDSAVSA

-276 LESGRPSVSDSGET
+276 LESGRPSVSDSGE
-290 DTWDRAK
+290 
-297 VFQLSDSAE
+297 
-306 SDIQSGLEGSCVSD
+306 
-320 SGESDT
+320 
-326 RNAFRGFQLSDSG
+326 
-339 ESDMWSGFEVFQLSD
+339 
-354 SGESDTPDEQETSE
+354 SDTPDGQETSE

-383 IDEPARS
+383 IDEPARN
-390 ETDIVEQLNVTLRD
+390 ETDIVEQLQATLRD
-404 VDTDAQRLLAEAES
+404 VEADAQRLLAQTES

-423 DGKLTEAQRR
+423 DDKLAEAQRR

-446 TQSARNRADELESHK
+446 TQSARNRADELKSRK

-497 NARIADIATALANFE
+497 NARIAGIATALANFE

-734 HGLDAAAAEQGVTNA
+734 HGLDEAAAEQGVTNA

-763 RALKTRQKQIDA
+763 RALKTQQKQIDA

-846 RDALEQRNV
+846 RDALEQQNV

-880 NSDFADCESAS
+880 NSDFADYESAS

-902 LQSRIDDFGKAC
+902 LQSWIDDFGKAC

-974 EEQRSALQMR
+974 ETQNNASQKR

-994 INLNE
+994 LDLNKD
-999 NRAKTATQLAKAAQ
+999 RAKIAVQLTKAAQ
-1013 IWQTSMA
+1013 TWQTGMT

-1036 DSPSAQKVSLI
+1036 DSPSGQKVSLI

>member
-140 DDSAVSAVSA
+140 DDSAVSA

-276 LESGRPSVSDSGET
+276 LESGRPSVSDSGE
-290 DTWDRAK
+290 
-297 VFQLSDSAE
+297 
-306 SDIQSGLEGSCVSD
+306 
-320 SGESDT
+320 
-326 RNAFRGFQLSDSG
+326 
-339 ESDMWSGFEVFQLSD
+339 
-354 SGESDTPDEQETSE
+354 SDTPDGQETSE

-383 IDEPARS
+383 IDEPARN
-390 ETDIVEQLNVTLRD
+390 ETDIVEQLQATLRD
-404 VDTDAQRLLAEAES
+404 VEADAQRLLAQTES

-423 DGKLTEAQRR
+423 DDKLAEAQRR

-446 TQSARNRADELESHK
+446 AQSARNRADELESHK
-461 PDIAKQRRQIVQA
+461 PDIAKQRRQIAQA

-489 AQAKLDDC
+489 VQAKLDDC
-497 NARIADIATALANFE
+497 EARIADIATALANFE

-734 HGLDAAAAEQGVTNA
+734 HGLDEAAAEQGVTNA

-775 AEKTLTDAH
+775 AEKTLTDTH

-846 RDALEQRNV
+846 RDALEQQNV

-880 NSDFADCESAS
+880 NSDFADCASAS

-974 EEQRSALQMR
+974 ETQNNASQKR

-994 INLNE
+994 LDLNKD
-999 NRAKTATQLAKAAQ
+999 RAKIAVQLTKAAQ
-1013 IWQTSMA
+1013 TWQTGMT

-1036 DSPSAQKVSLI
+1036 DSPSGQKVSLI

-1126 DVIQAENGGIS
+1126 DAIQAENGGIS

>member
-140 DDSAVSAVSA
+140 DDSAVSA

-276 LESGRPSVSDSGET
+276 LESGRPSVSDSGE
-290 DTWDRAK
+290 
-297 VFQLSDSAE
+297 
-306 SDIQSGLEGSCVSD
+306 
-320 SGESDT
+320 
-326 RNAFRGFQLSDSG
+326 
-339 ESDMWSGFEVFQLSD
+339 
-354 SGESDTPDEQETSE
+354 SDTPDGQETSE

-383 IDEPARS
+383 IDEPARN
-390 ETDIVEQLNVTLRD
+390 ETDIVEQLQATLRD
-404 VDTDAQRLLAEAES
+404 VEADAQRLLAEAES

-423 DGKLTEAQRR
+423 DDKLAEAQRR

-446 TQSARNRADELESHK
+446 TQSARNRADELKSRK

-497 NARIADIATALANFE
+497 NARIAGIATALANFE

-734 HGLDAAAAEQGVTNA
+734 HGLDEAAAEQGVTNA

-763 RALKTRQKQIDA
+763 RALKTQQKQIDA

-846 RDALEQRNV
+846 RDALEQQNV

-880 NSDFADCESAS
+880 NSDFADYESAS

-974 EEQRSALQMR
+974 ETQNNASQKR

-994 INLNE
+994 LDLNKD
-999 NRAKTATQLAKAAQ
+999 RAKIAVQLTKAAQ
-1013 IWQTSMA
+1013 TWQTGMT

-1036 DSPSAQKVSLI
+1036 DSPSGQKVSLI

>member
-140 DDSAVSAVSA
+140 DDSAVSA

-276 LESGRPSVSDSGET
+276 LESGRPSVSDSGE
-290 DTWDRAK
+290 
-297 VFQLSDSAE
+297 
-306 SDIQSGLEGSCVSD
+306 
-320 SGESDT
+320 
-326 RNAFRGFQLSDSG
+326 
-339 ESDMWSGFEVFQLSD
+339 
-354 SGESDTPDEQETSE
+354 SDTPDGQETSE

-383 IDEPARS
+383 IDEPARN
-390 ETDIVEQLNVTLRD
+390 ETDIVEQLQATLRD
-404 VDTDAQRLLAEAES
+404 VEADAQRLLAQTES

-423 DGKLTEAQRR
+423 DDKLAEAQRR

-446 TQSARNRADELESHK
+446 TQSARNRADELESRK

-497 NARIADIATALANFE
+497 NARIAGIATALANFE

-580 ALPDAKATASQLEEI
+580 VLPDAKATASQLEEI

-631 AKSACQA
+631 AKSACQV

-734 HGLDAAAAEQGVTNA
+734 HGLDEAAAEQGVTNA

-763 RALKTRQKQIDA
+763 RALKTQQKQIDA

-846 RDALEQRNV
+846 RDALEQQNV

-880 NSDFADCESAS
+880 NSDFADYESAS

-969 FAALA
+969 FEALTETQNNA
-974 EEQRSALQMR
+974 SQKR

-994 INLNE
+994 LDLNKD
-999 NRAKTATQLAKAAQ
+999 RAKIATQLTKAAQ
-1013 IWQTSMA
+1013 TWQTGMT

-1036 DSPSAQKVSLI
+1036 DSPSGQKVSLI

>member
-49 TFALYGSISGNT
+49 TFALYGSISSNT

-140 DDSAVSAVSA
+140 DDPAVSAVSA

-276 LESGRPSVSDSGET
+276 LESGRPSVSDSGE
-290 DTWDRAK
+290 
-297 VFQLSDSAE
+297 
-306 SDIQSGLEGSCVSD
+306 
-320 SGESDT
+320 
-326 RNAFRGFQLSDSG
+326 
-339 ESDMWSGFEVFQLSD
+339 
-354 SGESDTPDEQETSE
+354 SDTPDGQETSE

-383 IDEPARS
+383 IDEPARN
-390 ETDIVEQLNVTLRD
+390 ETDIVEQLQATLRD
-404 VDTDAQRLLAEAES
+404 VEADAQRLLAQTES

-423 DGKLTEAQRR
+423 DDKLAEAQRR

-446 TQSARNRADELESHK
+446 TQSARNRADELKSRK

-580 ALPDAKATASQLEEI
+580 TLPDAKATASQLEEI

-709 ADRESDAK
+709 VDRESDAK

-734 HGLDAAAAEQGVTNA
+734 HGLDKAAAEQGVTNA

-763 RALKTRQKQIDA
+763 RALKTWQKQIDA

-846 RDALEQRNV
+846 RDALEQQNV

-880 NSDFADCESAS
+880 NSDFADYESAL

-969 FAALA
+969 FAALTETQNNA
-974 EEQRSALQMR
+974 SQKR

-994 INLNE
+994 LDLNKD
-999 NRAKTATQLAKAAQ
+999 RAKIATQLTKAAQ
-1013 IWQTSMA
+1013 TWQTGMT

-1036 DSPSAQKVSLI
+1036 DSPSGQKVSLI

>member
-18 YAIDFAALTRSH
+18 YAIDFAALTRLH

-140 DDSAVSAVSA
+140 DDSAVSA

-276 LESGRPSVSDSGET
+276 LESGRPSVSDSGE
-290 DTWDRAK
+290 
-297 VFQLSDSAE
+297 
-306 SDIQSGLEGSCVSD
+306 
-320 SGESDT
+320 
-326 RNAFRGFQLSDSG
+326 
-339 ESDMWSGFEVFQLSD
+339 
-354 SGESDTPDEQETSE
+354 SDTPDGQETSE

-383 IDEPARS
+383 IDEPARN
-390 ETDIVEQLNVTLRD
+390 ETDIVEQLQATLRD
-404 VDTDAQRLLAEAES
+404 VEADAQRLLAQTES

-423 DGKLTEAQRR
+423 DDKLAEAQRR

-446 TQSARNRADELESHK
+446 TQSARNRADELKSRK

-497 NARIADIATALANFE
+497 NARIAGIATALANFE

-580 ALPDAKATASQLEEI
+580 VLPDAKATASQLEEI

-631 AKSACQA
+631 AKSAYQV

-734 HGLDAAAAEQGVTNA
+734 HGLDEAAAEQGVTNA

-763 RALKTRQKQIDA
+763 RALKTQQKQIDA

-846 RDALEQRNV
+846 RDALEQQNV

-880 NSDFADCESAS
+880 NSDFADYESAS

-974 EEQRSALQMR
+974 ETQNNASQKR

-994 INLNE
+994 LDLNKD
-999 NRAKTATQLAKAAQ
+999 RAKIAVQLTKAAQ
-1013 IWQTSMA
+1013 TWQTGMT

-1025 RTMALLATASK
+1025 RTMALLATANK
-1036 DSPSAQKVSLI
+1036 DSPSGQKVSLI

>member
-49 TFALYGSISGNT
+49 TFALYGSISSNT

-140 DDSAVSAVSA
+140 DDSAVSA

-170 PGHTVAVASRASEVG
+170 PGHTVAVASCASEVG

-276 LESGRPSVSDSGET
+276 LESGRPSVSDSGE
-290 DTWDRAK
+290 
-297 VFQLSDSAE
+297 
-306 SDIQSGLEGSCVSD
+306 
-320 SGESDT
+320 
-326 RNAFRGFQLSDSG
+326 
-339 ESDMWSGFEVFQLSD
+339 
-354 SGESDTPDEQETSE
+354 SDTPDGQETSE

-383 IDEPARS
+383 IDEPARN
-390 ETDIVEQLNVTLRD
+390 ETDIVEQLQATLRD
-404 VDTDAQRLLAEAES
+404 VEADAQRLLAQTES

-423 DGKLTEAQRR
+423 DDKLAEAQRR

-446 TQSARNRADELESHK
+446 TQSARNRADELKSRK

-580 ALPDAKATASQLEEI
+580 TLPDAKATASQLEEI

-709 ADRESDAK
+709 VDRESDAK

-734 HGLDAAAAEQGVTNA
+734 HGLDKAAAEQGVTNA

-763 RALKTRQKQIDA
+763 RALKTWQKQIDA

-846 RDALEQRNV
+846 RDALEQQNV

-880 NSDFADCESAS
+880 NSDFADYESAL

-969 FAALA
+969 FAALTETQNNA
-974 EEQRSALQMR
+974 SQKR

-994 INLNE
+994 LDLNKD
-999 NRAKTATQLAKAAQ
+999 RAKIATQLTKAAQ
-1013 IWQTSMA
+1013 TWQTGMT

-1036 DSPSAQKVSLI
+1036 DSPSGQKVSLI

>member
-140 DDSAVSAVSA
+140 DDSAVSA
-150 DAGSTGGLAAVDR
+150 DAGSTGGFAAVDR

-276 LESGRPSVSDSGET
+276 LESGRPSVSDSGE
-290 DTWDRAK
+290 
-297 VFQLSDSAE
+297 
-306 SDIQSGLEGSCVSD
+306 
-320 SGESDT
+320 
-326 RNAFRGFQLSDSG
+326 
-339 ESDMWSGFEVFQLSD
+339 
-354 SGESDTPDEQETSE
+354 SDTPDGQETSE

-383 IDEPARS
+383 IDEPARN
-390 ETDIVEQLNVTLRD
+390 ETDIVEQLQATLRD
-404 VDTDAQRLLAEAES
+404 AEADAQRLLAQTES

-423 DGKLTEAQRR
+423 DDKLAEAQRR

-446 TQSARNRADELESHK
+446 TQSARNRADELKSRK

-497 NARIADIATALANFE
+497 NARIAGIATALANFE

-734 HGLDAAAAEQGVTNA
+734 HGLDEAAAEQGVTNA

-763 RALKTRQKQIDA
+763 RALKTWQKQIDA

-846 RDALEQRNV
+846 RDALEQQNV

-914 AATDANMKQACERLT
+914 AATDANMKQACERLA

-974 EEQRSALQMR
+974 ETQNNASQKR

-994 INLNE
+994 LDLNKD
-999 NRAKTATQLAKAAQ
+999 RAKIATQLTKAAQ
-1013 IWQTSMA
+1013 TWQTGMT

-1036 DSPSAQKVSLI
+1036 DSPSGQKVSLI

>member
-140 DDSAVSAVSA
+140 DDSAVSA

-276 LESGRPSVSDSGET
+276 LESGRPSVSDSGE
-290 DTWDRAK
+290 
-297 VFQLSDSAE
+297 
-306 SDIQSGLEGSCVSD
+306 
-320 SGESDT
+320 
-326 RNAFRGFQLSDSG
+326 
-339 ESDMWSGFEVFQLSD
+339 
-354 SGESDTPDEQETSE
+354 SDTPDEQETSE

-383 IDEPARS
+383 IDEPARN
-390 ETDIVEQLNVTLRD
+390 ETDIVEQLQATLRD
-404 VDTDAQRLLAEAES
+404 VEADAQRLLAETES

-423 DGKLTEAQRR
+423 DDKLTEAQRR

-446 TQSARNRADELESHK
+446 TQSARNRADELESRK
-461 PDIAKQRRQIVQA
+461 PDIAKQRRQIAQA

-734 HGLDAAAAEQGVTNA
+734 HGLDEAAAEQGVTNA

-763 RALKTRQKQIDA
+763 RALKTWQKQIDA

-796 ASDQAETAAK
+796 ASDQTETAAK

-846 RDALEQRNV
+846 RDALEQQNV

-880 NSDFADCESAS
+880 NSDFADCASAS

-974 EEQRSALQMR
+974 ETQNNASQKR

-994 INLNE
+994 LDLNKD
-999 NRAKTATQLAKAAQ
+999 RAKIATQLTKAAQ
-1013 IWQTSMA
+1013 TWQTGMT

-1036 DSPSAQKVSLI
+1036 DSPSGQKVSLI

>member
-89 IFEEGGHCYAVRRT
+89 IFEEGGHYYAVRRT
-103 PEYERPKQRGDGTT
+103 PEYERPKQRGEGTT
-117 KQNATGKMVRVAN
+117 KQNATGKMARVAN

-140 DDSAVSAVSA
+140 DDSAVSA

-276 LESGRPSVSDSGET
+276 LESGRPSVSDSGE
-290 DTWDRAK
+290 
-297 VFQLSDSAE
+297 
-306 SDIQSGLEGSCVSD
+306 
-320 SGESDT
+320 
-326 RNAFRGFQLSDSG
+326 
-339 ESDMWSGFEVFQLSD
+339 
-354 SGESDTPDEQETSE
+354 SDTPDEQETSE

-404 VDTDAQRLLAEAES
+404 VEADAQRLLAETES

-423 DGKLTEAQRR
+423 DGKLAEAQRR
-433 NEAACELRESYEE
+433 NEAACELHESYEE

-461 PDIAKQRRQIVQA
+461 PDIAKQRRQIAQA

-659 AGAARYA
+659 VGAARYA

-734 HGLDAAAAEQGVTNA
+734 HGLDEAAAEQGVTNA
-749 QTALDGLE
+749 QTALDGLG

-832 KAQEAETLSKRIAE
+832 KAQEAETLSKCIAE
-846 RDALEQRNV
+846 RDALEQQNV

-880 NSDFADCESAS
+880 NSDFADYESAS

-974 EEQRSALQMR
+974 ETQNNALQMR

-994 INLNE
+994 LDLNKD
-999 NRAKTATQLAKAAQ
+999 RAKIATQLTKAAQ
-1013 IWQTSMA
+1013 TWQTGMT

-1036 DSPSAQKVSLI
+1036 DSPSGQKVSLI

>member
-89 IFEEGGHCYAVRRT
+89 IFEEGGHYYAVRRT
-103 PEYERPKQRGDGTT
+103 PEYERPKQRGEGTT
-117 KQNATGKMVRVAN
+117 KQNATGKMARVAN

-140 DDSAVSAVSA
+140 DDSAVSA

-276 LESGRPSVSDSGET
+276 LESGRPSVSDSGE
-290 DTWDRAK
+290 
-297 VFQLSDSAE
+297 
-306 SDIQSGLEGSCVSD
+306 
-320 SGESDT
+320 
-326 RNAFRGFQLSDSG
+326 
-339 ESDMWSGFEVFQLSD
+339 
-354 SGESDTPDEQETSE
+354 SDTPDEQETSE

-404 VDTDAQRLLAEAES
+404 VEADAQRLLAETES

-423 DGKLTEAQRR
+423 DGKLAEAQRR
-433 NEAACELRESYEE
+433 NEAACELHESYEE

-461 PDIAKQRRQIVQA
+461 PDIAKQRRQIAQA

-734 HGLDAAAAEQGVTNA
+734 HGLDEAAAEQGVTNA
-749 QTALDGLE
+749 QTALDGLG

-832 KAQEAETLSKRIAE
+832 KAQEAETLSKCIAE
-846 RDALEQRNV
+846 RDALEQQNV

-880 NSDFADCESAS
+880 NSDFADYESAS

-974 EEQRSALQMR
+974 ETQNNALQMR

-994 INLNE
+994 LDLNKD
-999 NRAKTATQLAKAAQ
+999 RAKIATQLTKAAQ
-1013 IWQTSMA
+1013 TWQTGMT

-1036 DSPSAQKVSLI
+1036 DSPSGQKVSLI
-1047 TFAVTERFRDVLDRA
+1047 TFAVTERFRDALDRA